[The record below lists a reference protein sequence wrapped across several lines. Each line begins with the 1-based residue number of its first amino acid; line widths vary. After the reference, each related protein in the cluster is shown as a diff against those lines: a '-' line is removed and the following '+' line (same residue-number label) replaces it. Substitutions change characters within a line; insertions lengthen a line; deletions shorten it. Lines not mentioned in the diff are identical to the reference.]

1 MYLFVHCGGGIRPFV
16 GISIPNGIAQA
27 ITLRKRTSN
36 RNARDKS
43 GKVHPFES
51 EMVNPERWNKYW
63 LASKKTTIWLR
74 RLN

>member
-1 MYLFVHCGGGIRPFV
+1 MGGGGGPFV
-16 GISIPNGIAQA
+16 GISIPSGIAQA

-36 RNARDKS
+36 RNARDKP